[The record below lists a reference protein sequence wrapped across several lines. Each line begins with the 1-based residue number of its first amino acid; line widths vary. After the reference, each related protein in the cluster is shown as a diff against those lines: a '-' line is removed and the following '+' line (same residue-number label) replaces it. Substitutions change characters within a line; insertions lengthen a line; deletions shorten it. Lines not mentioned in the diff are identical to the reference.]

1 MTIFKNLDTAKLIR
15 LLQLLLAIALLVLL
29 WRLVEGEQALRLLGS
44 ADPIWLVASLGVISL
59 QGILSALRWRLTAG
73 QLGLKL
79 SRGKALREYYLAQIV
94 NQALPG
100 GILGDAG
107 RALRSRAPAGLLVS
121 SQAVLLERIAGQ
133 VALFVLMGAAL
144 LVTSLMPNGVDWPRW
159 LLLSLALLALTLIA
173 FTAMLLLIAR
183 KDSGRTARFLR
194 GLGSSSRLAFL
205 PAEVLWRQILLS
217 LGTAVCNVAGFVF
230 AAWAI
235 GFQLSFL
242 VALTIVPMILLAMLL
257 PLTISGWGL
266 REGVAVA
273 LFPLVGATA
282 TQGLVTSVAFG
293 LICLSAAL
301 PGLLFTRSGQKTKP
315 TVQSVDGE
323 A

>member
-1 MTIFKNLDTAKLIR
+1 M
-15 LLQLLLAIALLVLL
+15 LQLLFAIGLLVLL
-29 WRLVEGEQALRLLGS
+29 WRLVEGEQALRLLRS
-44 ADPIWLVASLGVISL
+44 ADPIWLVASLGAISL

-79 SRGKALREYYLAQIV
+79 SRGRAFREYYLAQLV

-121 SQAVLLERIAGQ
+121 SQAVVLERIAGQ
-133 VALFVLMGAAL
+133 VALFVLMGSAL
-144 LVTSLMPNGVDWPRW
+144 LVISLMPNGLVWPGW
-159 LLLSLALLALTLIA
+159 LLLSLALLVLALIV
-173 FTAMLLLIAR
+173 FSVMFLLIAR
-183 KDSGRTARFLR
+183 KGSGKTAGFLR

-205 PAEVLWRQILLS
+205 PAKTLWGQILLS
-217 LGTAVCNVAGFVF
+217 LGTALCNVAGFLF

-242 VALTIVPMILLAMLL
+242 VALAIVPMILLAMLL

-273 LFPLVGATA
+273 LFPLIGATA
-282 TQGLVTSVAFG
+282 TQGLVTSVVFG
-293 LICLSAAL
+293 LVCLLAAL
-301 PGLLFTRSGQKTKP
+301 PGLFFTQSAKKTNQA
-315 TVQSVDGE
+315 VQNADG
-323 A
+323 AL

>member
-1 MTIFKNLDTAKLIR
+1 M
-15 LLQLLLAIALLVLL
+15 LQLLFAIGLLVLL
-29 WRLVEGEQALRLLGS
+29 WRLVEGEQALRLLRS
-44 ADPIWLVASLGVISL
+44 ADPIWLVASLGAISL

-79 SRGKALREYYLAQIV
+79 SRGRAFREYYLAQLV

-121 SQAVLLERIAGQ
+121 SQAVLLERVAGQ
-133 VALFVLMGAAL
+133 VALFVLMGLAL
-144 LVTSLMPNGVDWPRW
+144 LVTLLTPNGVDWPSW
-159 LLLSLALLALTLIA
+159 LLALLALLALALMA
-173 FTAMLLLIAR
+173 FSVMLWLIAR
-183 KDSGRTARFLR
+183 KGSGKTAGFLR

-205 PAEVLWRQILLS
+205 PAKILWGQILLS
-217 LGTAVCNVAGFVF
+217 LGTAVCNVAGFLF

-242 VALTIVPMILLAMLL
+242 VALAIVPMILLAMLL

-273 LFPLVGATA
+273 LFPLIGATA
-282 TQGLVTSVAFG
+282 TQGLVTSVVFG
-293 LICLSAAL
+293 LVCLLAAL
-301 PGLLFTRSGQKTKP
+301 PGLFFTQSAKKTNP
-315 TVQSVDGE
+315 ALRNADG
-323 A
+323 AL